1 MRSQGAAAEG
11 RRVRDL
17 IEAGLSE
24 AAARLS
30 AMGKVSARSAT
41 PMCQGLSRGRAHAAC
56 ERTASQGEIGLGERA
71 PLGSRASS
79 PICANFRDSHG

>member
-41 PMCQGLSRGRAHAAC
+41 PMCQGLSRGRAQWLRSGSVRRI
-56 ERTASQGEIGLGERA
+56 ERSVMASWGG
-71 PLGSRASS
+71 
-79 PICANFRDSHG
+79 